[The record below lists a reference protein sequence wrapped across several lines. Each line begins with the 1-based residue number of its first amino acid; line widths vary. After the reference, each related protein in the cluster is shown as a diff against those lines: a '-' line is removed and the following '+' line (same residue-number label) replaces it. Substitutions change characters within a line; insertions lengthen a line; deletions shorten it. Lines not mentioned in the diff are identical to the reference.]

1 MIVCRIGKWDDDF
14 LDSEEIDLSESGR
27 TPTSDREV
35 GVLEEVS
42 DIFLTDPVESLHV
55 THSLEI
61 TFHINIELSK
71 CDNPFVRIIFPELFD
86 DSFEYC
92 TRSLTPTDDED
103 MFLPRLPPYSSLF
116 TSHLSLKYRMEYLSY
131 DFTLF
136 SVEVFFC
143 AFETEKYRLCYLSE
157 YTVRSTWDR
166 I

>member
-1 MIVCRIGKWDDDF
+1 
-14 LDSEEIDLSESGR
+14 
-27 TPTSDREV
+27 
-35 GVLEEVS
+35 VS
-42 DIFLTDPVESLHV
+42 DIFLTDPLESLHV
-55 THSLEI
+55 TYSLEI
-61 TFHINIELSK
+61 TLHITVELPER
-71 CDNPFVRIIFPELFD
+71 DDPFVRIIFPELFD

-103 MFLPRLPPYSSLF
+103 MFFPRLPPYSSLF